1 MIMSK
6 TIIVAGYGPGISNA
20 VAARFG
26 REGFSVALVARN
38 AERLAAGVKQLAA
51 ANVKAEAFTADLTD
65 ANAIGD
71 LVGRIKAKLGPI
83 NAIHWNA
90 YAGGAGDLTTAPPAE
105 LSSVIG
111 IATTS
116 LVATV
121 QASLADLR
129 ETKGA
134 VLVTN
139 GGFGILDPN
148 IDGVAAKINAM
159 GLSIANAAKR
169 KLVATLAAKLAPDV
183 YVGEVVVTGSVKGS
197 AWDDG
202 TATLEA
208 SKIADRFWAVAQE
221 RKDTSVMI

>member
-6 TIIVAGYGPGISNA
+6 TIIVAGSGPGISQA
-20 VAARFG
+20 VGTRFG

-38 AERLAAGVKQLAA
+38 AERLASSVKELAGAGI
-51 ANVKAEAFTADLTD
+51 KAEAFTADLTNAD
-65 ANAIGD
+65 AIND
-71 LVGRIKAKLGPI
+71 LVGSIKAKLGPI
-83 NAIHWNA
+83 AAVHWNA
-90 YAGGAGDLTTAPPAE
+90 YLGGAGDLTTAPPSE
-105 LSSVIG
+105 LASVIG

-129 ETKGA
+129 AHKGA

-139 GGFGILDPN
+139 GGFGILDPK
-148 IDGVAAKINAM
+148 IDGIAATINAM

-208 SKIADRFWAVAQE
+208 SKIADRFWAIAQE
-221 RKDTSVMI
+221 RKDVSVMI